1 MARTLQEETRPR
13 LARSFRAGYRPP
25 LSGPDALLEGE
36 ALIVV
41 PDNVMCF
48 GLLGGGAFAEF
59 DLSGGGSG
67 PAPVL
72 SAPATVAI
80 SGHTVVRVVEGGL
93 AIASSADMGQFGA
106 AVGISTGFAESGA
119 SCAYVA
125 NGPLVEPSWSWAP
138 GPVFLGADGAL
149 TQQEPASGFLQ
160 QIGVSDLPTR
170 LLVDI
175 QPPFALGA

>member
-1 MARTLQEETRPR
+1 MARTLEEKIRSPK
-13 LARSFRAGYRPP
+13 LARAFGPGYRPP
-25 LSGPDALLEGE
+25 TTGMDSLAEGE
-36 ALIVV
+36 PLVV
-41 PDNVMCF
+41 FPDKVLLVGSGGGAYETF
-48 GLLGGGAFAEF
+48 DLGGGTV
-59 DLSGGGSG
+59 

-80 SGHTVVRVVEGGL
+80 SGHTVVRVIEGGL
-93 AIASSADMGQFGA
+93 AIASSSDMGQFGA

-119 SCAYVA
+119 PCSYVA

-149 TQQEPASGFLQ
+149 TQQEPAAGFLQ